1 MDGEERGFVTHGQ
14 ALWQCGIQQ
23 VDVSILSIP
32 LIAWNIEAGEE
43 KLPVT

>member
-14 ALWQCGIQQ
+14 GLWQCGIQQ

-32 LIAWNIEAGEE
+32 LIAWNVEAGEE